1 MHLTIIEPNY
11 NSILAVQHMINQY
24 EDVAHRISFEHKNA
38 EAFVNRPTF
47 KSGYLLVC
55 QSIPCFKRQ
64 QFDLIFDDAI
74 ADQNR
79 PLYSPFIV
87 V

>member
-24 EDVAHRISFEHKNA
+24 EDVAHRISFGHQNA
-38 EAFVNRPTF
+38 EAFVTGLKP
-47 KSGYLLVC
+47 GYLLVC
-55 QSIPCFKRQ
+55 QSIPCFKKQ
-64 QFDLIFDDAI
+64 KFDFIFDGAI